1 MRLCAVCA
9 LFSRAYLSIVV
20 VVSCFCEVVF
30 DCLGICLL
38 SLSCLLIL
46 RICVRLLGF
55 LNINVQAWYSGTT
68 SIGMAVK
75 RKICNLEAYNNY
87 VRKFKSDWEAAG
99 LFISDKDI
107 LCKKEEVYK
116 LKKHWAN
123 RMGLLRNKCSKL
135 SQAKKLDNTKEA
147 FHSYQTE
154 IFYEPATI
162 QENLDAP
169 LSSASSCEESPPA
182 VVEGISGCLSME
194 DHLLACVFS
203 EGAAVQNVHDSACN
217 SSSLN

>member
-1 MRLCAVCA
+1 M
-9 LFSRAYLSIVV
+9 
-20 VVSCFCEVVF
+20 F

-38 SLSCLLIL
+38 SLSCLLFL
-46 RICVRLLGF
+46 RSCVRLLGF

-68 SIGMAVK
+68 SSVSIGIAEK
-75 RKICNLEAYNNY
+75 RKICNLEAYDNY

-107 LCKKEEVYK
+107 LCKKEEVNK
-116 LKKHWAN
+116 LRKHWAN
-123 RMGLLRNKCSKL
+123 RMGLLRNKWSKL
-135 SQAKKLDNTKEA
+135 SQAKKPDNTKEA
-147 FHSYQTE
+147 FRSYQTE

-162 QENLDAP
+162 QENLDTP
-169 LSSASSCEESPPA
+169 LSSASKCEESPPA
-182 VVEGISGCLSME
+182 VVGGISGCLSME
-194 DHLLACVFS
+194 DHLLACVFT

>member
-1 MRLCAVCA
+1 MRLCAVRA

-38 SLSCLLIL
+38 SLSCLLCL
-46 RICVRLLGF
+46 RSCVRLLGF
-55 LNINVQAWYSGTT
+55 LNINVQAWSTSSV
-68 SIGMAVK
+68 SIGMAEK
-75 RKICNLEAYNNY
+75 RKICNLEAYDNY

-107 LCKKEEVYK
+107 LCKKEEVNK
-116 LKKHWAN
+116 LRKHWAN
-123 RMGLLRNKCSKL
+123 RMGLLRNKWSKL
-135 SQAKKLDNTKEA
+135 SQAKKLDNNTKEA
-147 FHSYQTE
+147 FRSYQTE
-154 IFYEPATI
+154 IFYELATI
-162 QENLDAP
+162 QENLDTP

-182 VVEGISGCLSME
+182 VVGGISGCLSME
-194 DHLLACVFS
+194 DHLLACVFT

-217 SSSLN
+217 